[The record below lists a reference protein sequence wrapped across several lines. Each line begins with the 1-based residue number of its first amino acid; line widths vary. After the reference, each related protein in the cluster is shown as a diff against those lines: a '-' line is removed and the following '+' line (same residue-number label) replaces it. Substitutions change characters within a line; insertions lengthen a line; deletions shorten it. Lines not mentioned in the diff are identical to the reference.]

1 MESAHTNQS
10 TTPTAS
16 GAVPLSCTLCR
27 KRKIKCDKQNPC
39 SNCVTAQKECVPV
52 VRARLPRGRNG
63 GRKGINAE
71 LRNRINRLEGLV
83 QSLNSGL
90 VPNSTSVEVETQKTQ
105 IESETRASSFSGPST
120 SRQPLHD
127 SREATPDTTRWPL
140 GSTLWTQL
148 AHELNDI
155 HAVLDNEDDDNDKD
169 EEIDSSPPSMS
180 ADSGATPKDMLFTS
194 QPATTLAPVV
204 SDNDIVEYLRIF
216 RRNVDYIL
224 KFVHMPSFEKLL
236 TAKEPYLGHPADS
249 PGTQALMASA
259 FYACICSISNS
270 HCLLAFNKTKE
281 VLRTEWQQTTFQY
294 LAKVEIVKT
303 PSLVSLQALLL
314 YIAALRS
321 HQDDQQS
328 WMLISLAVRTAHSL
342 QLHRE
347 ESYNSLPW
355 GRAELRR
362 RTWFTLKAL
371 DYQAAMD
378 RGSDLAIVGDGW
390 TTKVPTN
397 CIDSDFAL
405 DAPAPPP
412 SSGPCTSM
420 VFYAIHCHSNW
431 LLRKLNWILPGEAER
446 PATPIKSSWSAR
458 QEAITSLERTLDE
471 DILSHIQGHD
481 VFRFACISFTKV
493 LIRCAQLYA
502 VRPLQ
507 RHPDLTLP
515 PPEHLNILLLAV
527 EALEVKR
534 GLLSETTEPWHWVI
548 KGFVD
553 WHGLAVL
560 LAELCN
566 PDQYDAQSLER
577 AWNIAL
583 VSFDEL
589 SGQIA
594 EGVQGPLWRPI
605 KKLMRIAQKKRQ
617 ERLVPPTT
625 TLPGPTGNGLDDLSA
640 YTTSAM
646 GLMAMNST
654 VDINQGWNPAPLDPL
669 QGSWFNWQSFTDDLT
684 LNNGYG
690 WGSMDFDPVFE
701 SIGSSTNTTG
711 RNSTA
716 SAGRSSSETAA
727 LRNSLEWLLLRRAAD
742 REAPGHFT
750 DEHIDERDSRTMID
764 SAQGH
769 GANAGG
775 NGLYDGIGKILE
787 MEAKLTPAQMVEYKR
802 TTTLAEATAYM
813 KGIFDDGMTAD
824 QSSDEPKKKR
834 TN

>member
-1 MESAHTNQS
+1 MESAHTKQS

-90 VPNSTSVEVETQKTQ
+90 VPNGTSVEAETQKTQ

-314 YIAALRS
+314 YI
-321 HQDDQQS
+321 
-328 WMLISLAVRTAHSL
+328 
-342 QLHRE
+342 LHRE

-405 DAPAPPP
+405 DARAPPP

-446 PATPIKSSWSAR
+446 PATPIQSSWSAR

-701 SIGSSTNTTG
+701 SM
-711 RNSTA
+711 
-716 SAGRSSSETAA
+716 
-727 LRNSLEWLLLRRAAD
+727 L
-742 REAPGHFT
+742 PK
-750 DEHIDERDSRTMID
+750 DSRTMID
-764 SAQGH
+764 SVQGH
-769 GANAGG
+769 GANAAG
-775 NGLYDGIGKILE
+775 NGYYGGISKILE
-787 MEAKLTPAQMVEYKR
+787 MEAKLTSAQMVEYKK

-813 KGIFDDGMTAD
+813 KGIFGDGMTAD
-824 QSSDEPKKKR
+824 PSSNKARKKR
-834 TN
+834 NNKETESPKTIFPWQRQHMRRRREKR